1 MLKKLQEAEKI
12 VKNNIVLRV
21 KQIDALS
28 IPLDFKSVFIHLIDE
43 PKVKLNEVTMHR
55 MEIIGQTKSK
65 VCLDLL
71 ESGKQKSRIIIAY
84 HLTALLNHE
93 YQRETVVNNILSSQ
107 YPILTEIK
115 ILLEII
121 ALGGKEV

>member
-12 VKNNIVLRV
+12 TKNNTALRV
-21 KQIDALS
+21 KKIDSLS

-43 PKVKLNEVTMHR
+43 SKVKLDEVTMHR
-55 MEIIGQTKSK
+55 MEIIGRTKSK

-71 ESGKQKSRIIIAY
+71 ESSKQRSRIIIAY
-84 HLTALLNHE
+84 HLATLLDHE

-121 ALGGKEV
+121 AVESEEL